1 MKPAETY
8 YDPISGCF
16 QKPFN
21 VRYEFEDNVYEIT
34 LYASCHD
41 QAENVLEAIKQN
53 GIVYSELLEIEE

>member
-1 MKPAETY
+1 MKPAPIF

-21 VRYEFEDNVYEIT
+21 VRYKFEDNIYEIT

-41 QAENVLEAIKQN
+41 QAESVLEAIRRN
-53 GIVYSELLEIEE
+53 GVIHSELLDVEE